1 MRLVN
6 MRYVEEGSILARP
19 VMNSFGMVLLQT
31 GVILTASYIDRL
43 KTLGYDV
50 LFIQDDRLD
59 DVEIN
64 IAITNQTREV
74 AYKSIELISKYL
86 ERDSNSKDSIP
97 IDNVRISVRQMIND
111 LLSSSDIIGNLTE
124 IQGYDDYTFHH
135 SVNTTIISLIL
146 GIASGYSEQKLM
158 ELGMGVLMHDI
169 GKIKVP
175 EEILNKKTPLT
186 EAEFGEIKKHT
197 TYGFEIL
204 RKNNDLSLLSAH
216 VAFQHQEKWDG
227 TGYPRGLKGSAI
239 HEYGRLAAI
248 ADVYEALTSKRVY
261 RKAIEPNEAFEYIIS
276 QGNTHFDPKI
286 VEVFKKNIAV
296 YPSGSGILLSNGQRG
311 NVIKQNPAFPNRPF
325 VRTFFENGEPL
336 TAPIDYNLALY
347 PSLMIVALENR

>member
-6 MRYVEEGSILARP
+6 ISYVEEGSILARP
-19 VMNSFGMVLLQT
+19 VLNSSGTVLLRA
-31 GVILTASYIDRL
+31 GVHLTASYIERL
-43 KTLGYDV
+43 RILGYDV

-59 DVEIN
+59 DVEIH
-64 IAITNQTREV
+64 IAITAQTREV
-74 AYKSIELISKYL
+74 AYKSIELISKYI
-86 ERDSNSKDSIP
+86 ERDSKDSLP
-97 IDNVRISVRQMIND
+97 IDNIRITVQQMIND
-111 LLSSSDIIGNLTE
+111 LLSSSDILGNLTE

-146 GIASGYSEQKLM
+146 GMASGYSEQKLL

-186 EAEFGEIKKHT
+186 GEEFEEIKQHT

-216 VAFQHQEKWDG
+216 VAYQHQEKWDG
-227 TGYPRGLKGSAI
+227 SGYPRGLKGNGI
-239 HEYGRLAAI
+239 HEYGRLAAV

-261 RKAIEPNEAFEYIIS
+261 RNAIEPNEAYEYIVA
-276 QGNTHFDPKI
+276 QGNIHFDPQI
-286 VEVFKKNIAV
+286 LEVFKKNIAV
-296 YPSGSGILLSNGQRG
+296 YPSGSGVLLSNGQRG
-311 NVIKQNPAFPNRPF
+311 NVIKQNLAFPNRPF
-325 VRTFFENGEPL
+325 VRVFYENEKVL
-336 TAPIDYNLALY
+336 TAPIDYNLAEY
-347 PSLMIVALENR
+347 PSIMIIAVDNR

>member
-6 MRYVEEGSILARP
+6 IRYVEEGSILARP
-19 VMNSFGMVLLQT
+19 VLNSSGMVLLRE
-31 GVILTASYIDRL
+31 GVYLTASYIERL
-43 KTLGYDV
+43 RAMGYDV

-59 DVEIN
+59 DVEIHT
-64 IAITNQTREV
+64 AITAQTREV
-74 AYKSIELISKYL
+74 AYKSIELISKYI
-86 ERDSNSKDSIP
+86 ENNSKDSLP
-97 IDNVRISVRQMIND
+97 IDKIRLTVQQMIND
-111 LLSSSDIIGNLTE
+111 LLFSSDILGNLSE

-146 GIASGYSEQKLM
+146 GIASGYSEQKLI

-186 EAEFGEIKKHT
+186 EAEFGEIKQHT
-197 TYGFEIL
+197 TYGFDIL

-216 VAFQHQEKWDG
+216 VAFQHQEKFDG
-227 TGYPRGLKGSAI
+227 TGYPRGLKGSGI
-239 HEYGRLAAI
+239 HEYGRLAAV

-261 RKAIEPNEAFEYIIS
+261 RKAIEPNVAFEYIIS

-286 VEVFKKNIAV
+286 LDIFKKNIAV

-311 NVIKQNPAFPNRPF
+311 NVIRQNPAFPNRPY
-325 VRTFFENGEPL
+325 VRVFYENEKAL
-336 TAPIDYNLALY
+336 TAPVDYNLAEY
-347 PSLMIVALENR
+347 PSIMIVSVDNR

>member
-19 VMNSFGMVLLQT
+19 VINSSGRVLLQH
-31 GVILTASYIDRL
+31 GVLLTAVYIERL
-43 KTLGYDV
+43 RNLGYDV
-50 LFIQDDRLD
+50 LFIQDDRLN
-59 DVEIN
+59 DVDIHV
-64 IAITNQTREV
+64 AITTQTREV
-74 AYKSIELISKYL
+74 AYKSIEMLSKHL
-86 ERDSNSKDSIP
+86 ERDVNDCLP
-97 IDNVRISVRQMIND
+97 IDNVRNTVKQMIND
-111 LLSSSDIIGNLTE
+111 LLFSSDIIGNLTE

-146 GIASGYSEQKLM
+146 GVASGYSEQKLI
-158 ELGMGVLMHDI
+158 ELGMGVLMHDV
-169 GKIKVP
+169 GKIMVP

-186 EAEFGEIKKHT
+186 VAEFEEIKLHT
-197 TYGFEIL
+197 TNGFDIL

-227 TGYPRGLKGSAI
+227 TGYPRGLKGYGI
-239 HEYGRLAAI
+239 HEYGRMAAI

-261 RKAIEPNEAFEYIIS
+261 RKAIDPNEAYEYIIS
-276 QGNTHFDPKI
+276 KGNTHFDPKI
-286 VEVFKKNIAV
+286 LEVFKKNIAI

-325 VRTFFENGEPL
+325 VRVFYQNEEPL
-336 TAPIDYNLALY
+336 TAPIDYDLTHY
-347 PSLMIVALENR
+347 PSIMIVAIENR

>member
-6 MRYVEEGSILARP
+6 IRYVEEGSILARP
-19 VMNSFGMVLLQT
+19 VINSSGMVLLRA
-31 GVILTASYIDRL
+31 GVHMTTSYIERL
-43 KTLGYDV
+43 RTMGYDV

-59 DVEIN
+59 DVEIHT
-64 IAITNQTREV
+64 AITAQTREV
-74 AYKSIELISKYL
+74 AYKSIELISKYI
-86 ERDSNSKDSIP
+86 ENNSKDALP
-97 IDNVRISVRQMIND
+97 IDKIRMTVQQMIDD
-111 LLSSSDIIGNLTE
+111 LLFSSDILGNLSE

-146 GIASGYSEQKLM
+146 GIASGYSEQKLI

-186 EAEFGEIKKHT
+186 EAEFSEIKQHT

-227 TGYPRGLKGSAI
+227 SGYPRGLKGKGI
-239 HEYGRLAAI
+239 HEYGRLAAV

-261 RKAIEPNEAFEYIIS
+261 RKAIEPNAAFEYIIS
-276 QGNTHFDPKI
+276 QGNTHFDPQ
-286 VEVFKKNIAV
+286 VLEVFKKNIAV
-296 YPSGSGILLSNGQRG
+296 YPSGSGVLLSNGQRG
-311 NVIKQNPAFPNRPF
+311 NVIKQNPAFPNRPY
-325 VRTFFENGEPL
+325 VRVFYEHEQALIPPL
-336 TAPIDYNLALY
+336 DYNLAEY
-347 PSLMIVALENR
+347 PSIMIVSVDNR

>member
-19 VMNSFGMVLLQT
+19 VINSFGMVLLQT
-31 GVILTASYIDRL
+31 GVRLTSSYIERL

-59 DVEIN
+59 DVEIH
-64 IAITNQTREV
+64 IAITTQTREV
-74 AYKSIELISKYL
+74 AYKSIELISKYI
-86 ERDSNSKDSIP
+86 ERDSKGSIPMDSIRMT
-97 IDNVRISVRQMIND
+97 IQQMIND
-111 LLSSSDIIGNLTE
+111 LLFSSDIIGNLSE

-146 GIASGYSEQKLM
+146 GMASGYSEQKLM

-175 EEILNKKTPLT
+175 EEILNKKMPLT
-186 EAEFGEIKKHT
+186 EAEFGEIKQHP
-197 TYGFEIL
+197 TYGFDIL

-227 TGYPRGLKGSAI
+227 SGYPRGLKGNAI
-239 HEYGRLAAI
+239 HEYGRLAAV

-261 RKAIEPNEAFEYIIS
+261 RNAIEPNEAFEYIIS

-286 VEVFKKNIAV
+286 VEVFKKNIAI
-296 YPSGSGILLSNGQRG
+296 YPSGSGVLLSNGQRG
-311 NVIKQNPAFPNRPF
+311 NVVKQNPAFPNRPF
-325 VRTFFENGEPL
+325 VRVFYENEEVL
-336 TAPIDYNLALY
+336 TAPIDYDLAKY
-347 PSLMIVALENR
+347 PSLMIVAVNNR

>member
-6 MRYVEEGSILARP
+6 ISYVEPGSILARP
-19 VMNSFGMVLLQT
+19 VINSSGTVLLRA
-31 GVILTASYIDRL
+31 GVHLTASYIERL
-43 KTLGYDV
+43 KNMGYDM

-59 DVEIN
+59 DVEIHV
-64 IAITNQTREV
+64 AITAQTREV
-74 AYKSIELISKYL
+74 AYKSIELISKYI
-86 ERDSNSKDSIP
+86 ERDPADSLP
-97 IDNVRISVRQMIND
+97 IDKVRSTVQQMIDD
-111 LLSSSDIIGNLTE
+111 LLASSDILGNLSE

-146 GIASGYSEQKLM
+146 GIASAYSEQKLI

-175 EEILNKKTPLT
+175 EEVLNKKSPLT
-186 EAEFGEIKKHT
+186 VAEFEEIKKHT

-227 TGYPRGLKGSAI
+227 SGYPRGLRGCAI
-239 HEYGRLAAI
+239 HEYGRLAAV

-261 RKAIEPNEAFEYIIS
+261 RKAIEPNEAFEYIVS
-276 QGNTHFDPKI
+276 QANTHFDPKVLEI
-286 VEVFKKNIAV
+286 FKKNIAV
-296 YPSGSGILLSNGQRG
+296 YPSGSGVILSNGQRG
-311 NVIKQNPAFPNRPF
+311 NVIKQNPAFPNRPY
-325 VRTFFENGEPL
+325 VRVFYECEKVLPV
-336 TAPIDYNLALY
+336 PIDYNLAEY
-347 PSLMIVALENR
+347 PSIMIIAVENR